1 LDSHLRLETQVRRI
15 KTQSFSLFFEQWPLC
30 N

>member
-15 KTQSFSLFFEQWPLC
+15 KTQSFPLFFKQ
-30 N
+30 